1 MKMSHSKFNPLTFTN
16 MAHAEI
22 LLLEKVENLGSEGD
36 VVKVKPGFARNFLL
50 PKRKAVPLNQANKK
64 RLDSLK
70 IARAARESDEL
81 QNAQDVASKISN
93 LSIAIAVKTGTG
105 GKLFGS
111 VTAQQIIDKVG
122 EKGFTL
128 DKRHFSSFS
137 PIKQLGLSKISLSL
151 FKDVSAELNVEVVSE
166 NPIEEEV

>member
-1 MKMSHSKFNPLTFTN
+1 MQHTTHC
-16 MAHAEI
+16 A
-22 LLLEKVENLGSEGD
+22 
-36 VVKVKPGFARNFLL
+36 
-50 PKRKAVPLNQANKK
+50 
-64 RLDSLK
+64 
-70 IARAARESDEL
+70 L
-81 QNAQDVASKISN
+81 QNAQDVAAKISN

-137 PIKQLGLSKISLSL
+137 PIKKLGLSKISLSL
-151 FKDVSAELNVEVVSE
+151 FKDVSAELNVEVFSE